1 MTDREAIIETAARAL
16 RQTYV
21 YITREE
27 AKAAATTVC
36 ATITPLIEAKTL
48 EEAVKVLEILRTWY
62 VAHGDTK
69 APLAPW
75 VAADQLLTR
84 LRAAEEP
91 KQQVEEMKCSACGET
106 RWLRKSMWH
115 DTPICEPCF
124 MVWYD
129 PDKSID
135 QTDPQAVGA
144 LSMELKAAGK
154 APWVGKYAEP
164 EDQP

>member
-1 MTDREAIIETAARAL
+1 MTPLEQVKAALEYLYNYVADNDPDATWAEAEKKLQEARAAL
-16 RQTYV
+16 
-21 YITREE
+21 E
-27 AKAAATTVC
+27 AATKVLDGIEWRSVDRDNMEFT
-36 ATITPLIEAKTL
+36 ATITYSQMITIRTL
-48 EEAVKVLEILRTWY
+48 KDKPS
-62 VAHGDTK
+62 DT
-69 APLAPW
+69 
-75 VAADQLLTR
+75 Q
-84 LRAAEEP
+84 
-91 KQQVEEMKCSACGET
+91 EMKCSACGGT

-164 EDQP
+164 

>member
-1 MTDREAIIETAARAL
+1 MSDLER
-16 RQTYV
+16 V
-21 YITREE
+21 
-27 AKAAATTVC
+27 KAALEYLYDYVADNDLTATW
-36 ATITPLIEAKTL
+36 AEAEQKLKEALAAISRKL
-48 EEAVKVLEILRTWY
+48 EEE
-62 VAHGDTK
+62 
-69 APLAPW
+69 
-75 VAADQLLTR
+75 
-84 LRAAEEP
+84 
-91 KQQVEEMKCSACGET
+91 QVEAKCSACGET

-154 APWVGKYAEP
+154 FPWVGKYAEP
-164 EDQP
+164 EAIRSLKEQL